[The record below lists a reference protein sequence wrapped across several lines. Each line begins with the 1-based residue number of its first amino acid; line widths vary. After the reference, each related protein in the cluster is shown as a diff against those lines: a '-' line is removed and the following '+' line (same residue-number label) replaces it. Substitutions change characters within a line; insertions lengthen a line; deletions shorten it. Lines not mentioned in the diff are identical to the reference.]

1 MKQFSFS
8 FSFSGSAQ
16 LIFNITRSVEYTACN
31 ETVIIPCYVNNVEA
45 TNINEMYVKWKFR
58 GKDIFT
64 FDGAVEKTTRDNK
77 FKSTKIIPQKLLNGI
92 ASLEMNKEEAVVGN
106 YTCEVTELS
115 REGETIIELKYRIGK
130 ISIKASHLFVL

>member
-1 MKQFSFS
+1 M
-8 FSFSGSAQ
+8 
-16 LIFNITRSVEYTACN
+16 
-31 ETVIIPCYVNNVEA
+31 EA

-64 FDGAVEKTTRDNK
+64 FDGAVQKTTHGDK
-77 FKSTKIIPQKLLNGI
+77 FKSTKIVPQKLLNGI
-92 ASLEMNKEEAVVGN
+92 ASLEMSKEEAVVGN

-130 ISIKASHLFVL
+130 ISIKPFHLFVL